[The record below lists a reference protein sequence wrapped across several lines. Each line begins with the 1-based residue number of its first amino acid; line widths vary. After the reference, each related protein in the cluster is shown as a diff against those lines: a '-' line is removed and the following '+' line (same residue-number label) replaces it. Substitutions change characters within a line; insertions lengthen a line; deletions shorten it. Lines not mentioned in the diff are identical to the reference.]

1 MASYECIRVSQPA
14 EHVTLFEINRP
25 AKRNAISRQ
34 TALELQEAFARFDQD
49 DDQRVAVLTGAG
61 NEAFSGGADIYDGP
75 ELWRCLPTIGIQ
87 TEKPIIAAVGGWC
100 VGGALVIAMLADLV
114 VAAENAKFSYPEAKV
129 GFMGGMI
136 TGLADRVP
144 HHFAMEVMM
153 LGKTFDAQRGHA
165 VGFVNE
171 VVETGKQVEAAVAMA
186 SQIASYAPLVIKT
199 LKRYVN
205 NHVLTRGP
213 IETMQLRVQEMA
225 LIRESE
231 DRKEGIAAFRE
242 NRPPRFAG
250 R

>member
-1 MASYECIRVSQPA
+1 MASYECIRVIQPA

-34 TALELQEAFARFDQD
+34 TALELQAAFASFDQD
-49 DDQRVAVLTGAG
+49 DGQRVAVLTGAG

-114 VAAENAKFSYPEAKV
+114 VAAENAKFNYPEAKV

-136 TGLADRVP
+136 TGLAGRVP

-165 VGFVNE
+165 LGFVNE

-242 NRPPRFAG
+242 NRQPRFSG